1 MGSRLKNSFKNSF
14 WGATSNLV
22 CTLLNFF
29 VRTIFIKTL
38 GSDYLGINGLFTNI
52 LFILSFA
59 ELGVGQAITYCMYKP
74 AADNDKEKIKSLLKL
89 YKQFYTIIGF
99 VIFGLGVIIIP
110 FIPIIIKDMPNIKEN
125 LILIYLLY
133 LFETAA
139 SYFFSYKRS
148 IIIVNQKDYL
158 CDVVK
163 LILSITKSAIQT
175 IILFTTKNYILYLI
189 IYILSTLLTNVILS
203 LIADKKYPYIMERDA
218 KELDRKEKNAII
230 TNIKSL
236 ILYKLGRVSLS
247 GTDNIIISYL
257 IGITTVGMYSN
268 YSLIISAISGFTYT
282 ILSGVISSVGN
293 INATESISKKEK
305 IMGELLFISSWMYG
319 FICICLAIL
328 LNPFVTIW
336 IGEKYLLD
344 INVILASVF
353 YILID
358 GLEFSSHIYV
368 STMGLFKHTRY
379 SSLIC
384 ALLNIILS
392 LLLGKLWGL
401 FGIFAASSL
410 SKMLTTS
417 WFDTYVVYKNS
428 LNKSPKNYYL
438 RHFSLLIC
446 IVINYLICSYVVRL
460 ISGANVL
467 SFVLKAIITVILS
480 NVLFIIFFHNTEE
493 FKYLLNKLTGGKKH
507 V

>member
-1 MGSRLKNSFKNSF
+1 
-14 WGATSNLV
+14 
-22 CTLLNFF
+22 
-29 VRTIFIKTL
+29 
-38 GSDYLGINGLFTNI
+38 
-52 LFILSFA
+52 
-59 ELGVGQAITYCMYKP
+59 
-74 AADNDKEKIKSLLKL
+74 
-89 YKQFYTIIGF
+89 
-99 VIFGLGVIIIP
+99 
-110 FIPIIIKDMPNIKEN
+110 
-125 LILIYLLY
+125 
-133 LFETAA
+133 
-139 SYFFSYKRS
+139 
-148 IIIVNQKDYL
+148 
-158 CDVVK
+158 
-163 LILSITKSAIQT
+163 
-175 IILFTTKNYILYLI
+175 
-189 IYILSTLLTNVILS
+189 
-203 LIADKKYPYIMERDA
+203 
-218 KELDRKEKNAII
+218 
-230 TNIKSL
+230 
-236 ILYKLGRVSLS
+236 
-247 GTDNIIISYL
+247 
-257 IGITTVGMYSN
+257 MYSN